1 MTVIAVANQ
10 KGGCAKTTTVV
21 NLACALAEHG
31 LRTLVLDLDPQANA
45 TQWVGIKADAKGT
58 FEFLVDDEPFES
70 LICTTR
76 MPGVDVMAGSKRLS
90 QIEKSLSGQ
99 IAVESLLKR
108 RLSKVDLGGWDIILI
123 DTPPTLGLLTLN
135 ALAAADELL
144 VPVTT
149 HVMSL
154 IGVSQLVNTL
164 NEVRE
169 VLNTSIDILGY
180 LPSRVDLRTRHAKD
194 VIELLKQSFGDK
206 VLSSIVRENVSLA
219 EAPSFNQGI
228 MTYKP
233 SSSAAEDYRAL
244 TIELLKKL
252 KLDSK

>member
-21 NLACALAEHG
+21 NLACGLAERG
-31 LRTLVLDLDPQANA
+31 FKTLVLDLDPQANA
-45 TQWVGIKADAKGT
+45 TQWIGIKAAAKGI
-58 FEFLVDDEPFES
+58 FEFLVDDEPF
-70 LICTTR
+70 
-76 MPGVDVMAGSKRLS
+76 DVVISSSHITGIQVIAGSKKLS

-99 IAVESLLKR
+99 LAVESLLKR
-108 RLSKVDLGGWDIILI
+108 RLSKVDLSSWDIVLI

-164 NEVRE
+164 NEVRD
-169 VLNTSIDILGY
+169 VLNTSINILGY

-206 VLSSIVRENVSLA
+206 VLSSIIRENVSLA

-228 MTYKP
+228 MAYKP

-244 TIELLKKL
+244 TNELINKL